1 MATTYEVVEAPTASP
16 PAYGLVV
23 AAPTI
28 NDGIDWQYG
37 VTLVPEMCAA
47 GGRGAVTCLSD
58 LPNVTSG
65 GRGPAAVTS
74 KPFIVWAADECSALA
89 STTRDFEGRA
99 RRALAAAESY
109 EIAAEL
115 WSGSLATTK
124 PLADASAVA
133 ASATA
138 VTPIVGLSDLEWAL
152 GRCGKGERGMIHVTP
167 QVFTILVGQN
177 VLRFAGGVWL
187 SPMGN
192 IVVADAG
199 YTGRSP
205 AGAAP
210 TTTQWAYASSMIYVR
225 RGATETLTDVL
236 SEMVD
241 ISVNTI
247 RYVAWEPVVIEW
259 DQCCLFSVEL
269 SVPIPTGIT
278 V

>member
-1 MATTYEVVEAPTASP
+1 MATTYEVVQAPAASTP
-16 PAYGLVV
+16 PYGLVV

-28 NDGIDWQYG
+28 NDGADWQYG
-37 VTLVPEMCAA
+37 ITLVPEQCAA

-58 LPNVTSG
+58 LPDMSTG
-65 GRGPAAVTS
+65 ARGPAAVTA

-115 WSGSLATTK
+115 WTGSLSSTK

-138 VTPIVGLSDLEWAL
+138 VTPLVGLSDLEWAL
-152 GRCGKGERGMIHVTP
+152 GRCGKGRRGMIHVTP

-192 IVVADAG
+192 IVVADPG
-199 YTGRSP
+199 YPGTSP
-205 AGAAP
+205 AGAHP
-210 TTTQWAYASSMIYVR
+210 TTTQWAYASSMVYIR
-225 RGATETLTDVL
+225 RGQTESLTDNL
-236 SEMVD
+236 SELVD
-241 ISVNTI
+241 ISVNDY

-269 SVPIPTGIT
+269 SVPVPTGIT